1 MHGGADGG
9 GDSRVG
15 GGGGQQCGGGAIV
28 GGSAVGGVGRGL
40 QPKNRPLHHKYK
52 TPKLFELKQS

>member
-15 GGGGQQCGGGAIV
+15 VGGQQGGGGAIV
-28 GGSAVGGVGRGL
+28 GGVSSGGVGSSTS
-40 QPKNRPLHHKYK
+40 KNRCSHHKYK

>member
-15 GGGGQQCGGGAIV
+15 VGATGRWGGNR
-28 GGSAVGGVGRGL
+28 GGSAVGGGGGSSTS
-40 QPKNRPLHHKYK
+40 KNRCSHHKYK

>member
-1 MHGGADGG
+1 MHGG

-15 GGGGQQCGGGAIV
+15 GVGGNRAVGGNSGGGVSSGGWGV
-28 GGSAVGGVGRGL
+28 GGSSTS
-40 QPKNRPLHHKYK
+40 KNRCSHHKYK

>member
-9 GDSRVG
+9 GDSRLGGNRAVG
-15 GGGGQQCGGGAIV
+15 GGNSGGGV
-28 GGSAVGGVGRGL
+28 SSGGGVGSSTS
-40 QPKNRPLHHKYK
+40 KNRCSHHKYK